1 MNVAAHT
8 PAAHLP
14 TSNGRTT
21 VARTMGDVMRRMEAH
36 FLQPGDVIEL
46 VGRPFAVRT
55 KLLEGSRVV
64 ADIEHLGG
72 DHDGAIVQADWHWD
86 EPVRRLRSRP
96 REQAI
101 EVDDGL
107 GL

>member
-1 MNVAAHT
+1 
-8 PAAHLP
+8 
-14 TSNGRTT
+14 
-21 VARTMGDVMRRMEAH
+21 MRKVEAH

-46 VGRPFAVRT
+46 VGRPFVVRS

-64 ADIEHLGG
+64 TDIEHLGG
-72 DHDGAIVQADWHWD
+72 DHDGLIVQMDWHWV
-86 EPVRRLRSRP
+86 EPVRRVRARP
-96 REQAI
+96 REHAV